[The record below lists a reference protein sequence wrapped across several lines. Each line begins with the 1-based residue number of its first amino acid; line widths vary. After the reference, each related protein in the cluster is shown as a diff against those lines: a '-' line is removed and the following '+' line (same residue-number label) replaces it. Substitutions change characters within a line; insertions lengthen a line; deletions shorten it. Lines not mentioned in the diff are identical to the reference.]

1 MPEEGKPS
9 GGDESLTQEFVPRT
23 HDDVSSMNARASSG
37 ATGGADVNTSAAS
50 LDYTTSATD
59 SDLSTLSPIMR
70 RVFEALTASGVVLN
84 GSLRGGDYAGLNEIA
99 FIDIIHANHHLFEPV
114 SEVGIRAL
122 GGKRCKS
129 IKMNEQKV
137 LISIRGSVQYE
148 HLKIGGTM
156 VFVRS
161 TLPRI

>member
-1 MPEEGKPS
+1 
-9 GGDESLTQEFVPRT
+9 
-23 HDDVSSMNARASSG
+23 
-37 ATGGADVNTSAAS
+37 
-50 LDYTTSATD
+50 
-59 SDLSTLSPIMR
+59 MR
-70 RVFEALTASGVVLN
+70 SVFEALTASGVVLN
-84 GSLRGGDYAGLNEIA
+84 GSLRGGGSAGLNEIA
-99 FIDIIHANHHLFEPV
+99 FIDIIQANHHLFEPV

-122 GGKRCKS
+122 GGKRCKG

>member
-1 MPEEGKPS
+1 MKLLSLILYKLTTTYSNPFRKS
-9 GGDESLTQEFVPRT
+9 ESVPWV
-23 HDDVSSMNARASSG
+23 VS
-37 ATGGADVNTSAAS
+37 
-50 LDYTTSATD
+50 
-59 SDLSTLSPIMR
+59 
-70 RVFEALTASGVVLN
+70 
-84 GSLRGGDYAGLNEIA
+84 
-99 FIDIIHANHHLFEPV
+99 
-114 SEVGIRAL
+114 
-122 GGKRCKS
+122 GKRCKS